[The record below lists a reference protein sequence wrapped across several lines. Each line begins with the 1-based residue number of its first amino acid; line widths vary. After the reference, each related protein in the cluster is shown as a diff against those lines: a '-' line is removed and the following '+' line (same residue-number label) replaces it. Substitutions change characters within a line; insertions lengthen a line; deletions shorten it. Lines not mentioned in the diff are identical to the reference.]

1 MGKCLHIPSVCMY
14 VRTYLH
20 NITDDKKMKLI
31 LAIFSVHTRK
41 QKGGVVVSKSATNER
56 ATRNPPYLAESGKM
70 FKIR

>member
-1 MGKCLHIPSVCMY
+1 MY
-14 VRTYLH
+14 VLTYLCRYI

-56 ATRNPPYLAESGKM
+56 AT
-70 FKIR
+70 

>member
-1 MGKCLHIPSVCMY
+1 MY
-14 VRTYLH
+14 VCTYI

-56 ATRNPPYLAESGKM
+56 ATRIHPYLAESGKM